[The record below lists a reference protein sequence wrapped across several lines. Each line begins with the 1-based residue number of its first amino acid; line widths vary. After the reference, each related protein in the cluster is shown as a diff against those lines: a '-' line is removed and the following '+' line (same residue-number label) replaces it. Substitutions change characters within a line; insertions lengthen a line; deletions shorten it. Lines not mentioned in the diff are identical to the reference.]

1 MSTVATTSA
10 LDVTSEVITSA
21 RITFDTGEKNTEG
34 GAILDAVVVSEDAGK
49 KAAAENK
56 ISVKVK
62 GKTETYDVVA
72 VDFQSFTYYK
82 ANTLQGI
89 NELCDNEEE
98 VCNMFNRGIS
108 VKQQNE
114 ARAQLLSVNK
124 TTGEF
129 DFAFTENP
137 TDLKSIIAEVTN
149 RRLSPTEKVLET
161 LKNMPPEQQA
171 AIAAALAALR
181 Q

>member
-1 MSTVATTSA
+1 MSTTATTSA
-10 LDVTSEVITSA
+10 LDVSSEVITST
-21 RITFDTGEKNTEG
+21 RVTFDTGEKNAEG

-49 KAAAENK
+49 KAQSDGK
-56 ISVKVK
+56 IAVKVK
-62 GKTETYDVVA
+62 GKTETYDVVS
-72 VDFQSFTYYK
+72 VDSQSFVMWK

-114 ARAQLLSVNK
+114 SRAQLLSVNK

-129 DFAFTENP
+129 DFAFTEAP
-137 TDLKSIIAEVTN
+137 TDLKSIISETTN
-149 RRLSPTEKVLET
+149 RRLSPTEKILET

-171 AIAAALAALR
+171 AIAAALAQLR